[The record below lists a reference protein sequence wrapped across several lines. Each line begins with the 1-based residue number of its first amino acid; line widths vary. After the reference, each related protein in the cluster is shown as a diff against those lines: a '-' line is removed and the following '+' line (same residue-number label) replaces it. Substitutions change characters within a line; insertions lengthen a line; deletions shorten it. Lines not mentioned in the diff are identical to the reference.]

1 MHVLLRSNTPKEGT
15 VTLTTMSQQ
24 KPFDGAGSLET
35 NRKRLRTS
43 EVQQEFKKQRN
54 EEEARPRTFDNLPDE
69 LVSKIF
75 SYVSTSDLLTKVA
88 RVSKKFHRI
97 SQDSDAHVAVQ
108 MLDLDQ
114 VTQIQL
120 LDFLE
125 GKKNI
130 QEVEMDSEWYQPVFE
145 LAVMDQKKTTSLS
158 LLYFNYEAALKL
170 LVESPQ
176 KARQIQTLRLHGN
189 EFGDL
194 SSVVPEFANLIEFEL
209 WHGYL
214 FNHGTNEEEAAK
226 IAVAIAMKSLRLES
240 FTCDLSLETDQL
252 KKLLDRHG
260 SRLKTLSLPYTK
272 PSASIKEQISK
283 LKFECLIFY
292 EDYSS
297 FFEDGEDDEDNE
309 DDDDDEDDEDDED
322 NEDDDD
328 DD

>member
-1 MHVLLRSNTPKEGT
+1 
-15 VTLTTMSQQ
+15 
-24 KPFDGAGSLET
+24 
-35 NRKRLRTS
+35 
-43 EVQQEFKKQRN
+43 
-54 EEEARPRTFDNLPDE
+54 
-69 LVSKIF
+69 
-75 SYVSTSDLLTKVA
+75 
-88 RVSKKFHRI
+88 
-97 SQDSDAHVAVQ
+97 

-158 LLYFNYEAALKL
+158 MLYFNYEAALKL

-194 SSVVPEFANLIEFEL
+194 SSVVPEFVNLIEFEFE
-209 WHGYL
+209 GREVCYSI
-214 FNHGTNEEEAAK
+214 TKAAK

-309 DDDDDEDDEDDED
+309 DADDDEDDEDDED